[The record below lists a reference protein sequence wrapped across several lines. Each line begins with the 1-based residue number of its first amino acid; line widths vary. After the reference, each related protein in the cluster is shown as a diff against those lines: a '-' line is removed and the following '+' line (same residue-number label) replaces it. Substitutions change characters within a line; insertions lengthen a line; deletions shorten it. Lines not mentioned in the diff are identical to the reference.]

1 MKYRIHKGTIICFVL
16 GLLSLALFLPAT
28 KNFILDLYE
37 SFRGYPLRLRDEWY
51 DRLSRFCVF
60 IPCIFFV
67 FTFLYQFFVKNVV
80 SVAQNTCQSLFD
92 YVKQEQRQVVFVV
105 LISLIFGVIAHGF
118 GFSNLILSHDSLYL
132 RQGDIFGQLELGR
145 FLQPVYVYL
154 FRGIIVTP
162 YLITLFAFCFLVLT
176 NLVVIVILDIKEF
189 ASIILTCGLMVT
201 NLVVTLLIATYV
213 NYVDLFM
220 LSLLLSVLAVFVTY
234 RYKHGVVTGIVLLVL
249 SMGLYQAYIQ
259 VAVCLFLFLILRLIL
274 RKEEIRKVLQTGIK
288 YISVLLSS
296 LILYY
301 VVWKFLLFVTGTH
314 ASDSY
319 NGLTGVGHYEGIG
332 AISSLLGQTYWFVGK
347 TFLFPKNFHSN
358 LVSVLNVCIIVL
370 SLIWV
375 IRYVLQRK
383 VRGWSLFVL
392 IVVMA
397 IFPFGIGV
405 VYFISKGL
413 MHDLM
418 IYSFFFVYIFALVG
432 IKRSRSRLVV
442 RFAIGVIL
450 FCNVVFANQIY
461 VKKHLEFEGSL
472 AVMARVLDRIEQ
484 VPEYVAGVTPVIFVG
499 DINNGPL
506 AVKRV
511 TFSHFYDGTGLGSY
525 YSLTYD
531 TYAYAEEIL
540 GYPLIRG
547 DISKEFVEQDVIDRM
562 EYFPALNSCQLVDGV
577 IVVKFSDPVYYD

>member
-1 MKYRIHKGTIICFVL
+1 MKCKIYKGTFVWFGM
-16 GLLSLALFLPAT
+16 GLISFLLLLPIT
-28 KNFILDLYE
+28 KNFILDSYELY
-37 SFRGYPLRLRDEWY
+37 RGYPLRLRDDWY
-51 DRLSRFCVF
+51 EKLSRVC
-60 IPCIFFV
+60 FFV
-67 FTFLYQFFVKNVV
+67 PFIFGICGVSYQFLIKKIV
-80 SVAQNTCQSLFD
+80 SVAHEIGNC
-92 YVKQEQRQVVFVV
+92 VVNYAKKEYK
-105 LISLIFGVIAHGF
+105 LIILVAIISFGFGMIAHGF
-118 GFSNLILSHDSLYL
+118 GFSNLILSHDSLYI
-132 RQGDIFGQLELGR
+132 RQGDRFGQLGIGR

-319 NGLTGVGHYEGIG
+319 NGITGVGHYEGIG

-375 IRYVLQRK
+375 IRYALQRK

-506 AVKRV
+506 AVKRAA
-511 TFSHFYDGTGLGSY
+511 FSHFYDGTGLGYY

-531 TYAYAEEIL
+531 TYAYATEIL